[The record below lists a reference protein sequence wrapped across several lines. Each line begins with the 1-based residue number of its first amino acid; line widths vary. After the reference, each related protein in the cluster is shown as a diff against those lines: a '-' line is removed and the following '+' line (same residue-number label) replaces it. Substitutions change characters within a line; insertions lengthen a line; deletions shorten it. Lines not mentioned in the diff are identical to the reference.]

1 MLKSAKHSVP
11 VFKNVFNSHDWDGD
25 RRRRQQRGEGG
36 RRVDGED
43 LNERKFMNEI
53 QPRRLREVDD
63 DGHNDGGTVWYGV
76 V

>member
-1 MLKSAKHSVP
+1 M
-11 VFKNVFNSHDWDGD
+11 
-25 RRRRQQRGEGG
+25 
-36 RRVDGED
+36 GED

-53 QPRRLREVDD
+53 RPRRLREVDD